1 MKKLIIALLFSLTAH
16 ASNFIPVSSVLNNT
30 QAGYSLLADCKKASA
45 PDEVCAN
52 VEDQPISTY
61 EVYNYQADDET
72 KPIYSKSNI
81 VPCTDEAD
89 CKIKLISFECIAPS
103 FQVMNLELLELYCA
117 SLTGYQQKT
126 LKSIRQSSAL
136 LIAYLAQKALKDA
149 EELQEQKL
157 QEKIKL
163 IDAGK
168 RVVALLNLRNEPKNL
183 TGEQIG
189 QMVTT
194 FASIK
199 GLLETGSLK
208 TAKYLISQVVADGV
222 IVTDGDKT
230 ALIAELNKWIVE

>member
-1 MKKLIIALLFSLTAH
+1 MKFLIIALLFSLTAN

-30 QAGYSLLADCKKASA
+30 QAGYSLLADCQKASA
-45 PDEVCAN
+45 LDEVCVDISSN
-52 VEDQPISTY
+52 PIKTY
-61 EVYNYQADDET
+61 EIYTYLADDET
-72 KPIYSKSNI
+72 KPIYSKSSIELCADLDDCRLKIQTKTCLN
-81 VPCTDEAD
+81 DE
-89 CKIKLISFECIAPS
+89 SPVFT
-103 FQVMNLELLELYCA
+103 LELELYCTK
-117 SLTGYQQKT
+117 LTGYQQKT

-136 LIAYLAQKALKDA
+136 LTEHLTQKALKDA
-149 EELQEQKL
+149 EVIQEQKL

-208 TAKYLISQVVADGV
+208 TAKYLIGQVVADGV
-222 IVTDGDKT
+222 IVTESDKT
-230 ALIAELNKWIVE
+230 ALIAELDKWIK